1 MAVLADVGPLGHT
14 ATPSQDCGR
23 ISDCFVVIFRKRQKL
38 RKGGPVLGLALG
50 KIFLKGI
57 SQFGKTVSLA
67 IARFVFNFS
76 PRSLFIKSERK
87 KYFLKFPPE
96 IFGSLGFVLCRE
108 QCRPRLARRA
118 SAPRKCRCPLSLPL
132 LSKDPLSWVG
142 SRHRLE
148 GRRPLE
154 TCFPGLGR
162 ARRNSPVS
170 RGKVSSLSFSSSCG
184 GPEVAA
190 SRPPPAPPPR
200 PLRLLPLSRVGTHR
214 RLAPRLLFRVRISL
228 QPSSIPVC
236 AAGQRA
242 RAGPKAPSNSIP

>member
-38 RKGGPVLGLALG
+38 RKGGPVLELALG

-96 IFGSLGFVLCRE
+96 IFWEFGFRFVQRAV
-108 QCRPRLARRA
+108 QAQTRP
-118 SAPRKCRCPLSLPL
+118 P
-132 LSKDPLSWVG
+132 
-142 SRHRLE
+142 
-148 GRRPLE
+148 
-154 TCFPGLGR
+154 
-162 ARRNSPVS
+162 
-170 RGKVSSLSFSSSCG
+170 SF
-184 GPEVAA
+184 GPEEVPLPTV
-190 SRPPPAPPPR
+190 PPFA
-200 PLRLLPLSRVGTHR
+200 
-214 RLAPRLLFRVRISL
+214 F
-228 QPSSIPVC
+228 
-236 AAGQRA
+236 
-242 RAGPKAPSNSIP
+242 